1 MLQGGTLHKIASYK
15 IGKHTQAIQESV
27 SLVLLY
33 ESHEARSFLNDK
45 PC

>member
-15 IGKHTQAIQESV
+15 IGKHTQVIQESV

-33 ESHEARSFLNDK
+33 ESH
-45 PC
+45 